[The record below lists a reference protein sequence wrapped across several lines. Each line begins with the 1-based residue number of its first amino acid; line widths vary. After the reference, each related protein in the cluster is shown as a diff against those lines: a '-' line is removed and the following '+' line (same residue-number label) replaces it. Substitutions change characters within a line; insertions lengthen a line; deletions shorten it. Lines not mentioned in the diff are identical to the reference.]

1 MNPKPQKPI
10 LITLQ
15 IPFNSADEKDAFT
28 RQKFKKVNFDTFL
41 WNFARKKIHGISVL
55 CHHVW

>member
-15 IPFNSADEKDAFT
+15 NPFNSADEKDVFT
-28 RQKFKKVNFDTFL
+28 RQKFKKSQL
-41 WNFARKKIHGISVL
+41 
-55 CHHVW
+55 